1 MFHVGIL
8 SDTHLSSC
16 SESFRRQVET
26 VFAQCTIIL
35 HAGDLADI
43 SVLEAFHGKEV
54 HAVHG
59 NMCNRESQ
67 QLLPN
72 SKLITIG
79 GYQIGLYHGAWGP
92 RHTIE
97 ERVWAMFPQADCI
110 VYGHTHHAVCH
121 RVGGVLFINPG
132 TFQSTGPFGAPGTC
146 AILQIDE
153 QAADRQN
160 GLQAVIYEVL
170 RIS

>member
-1 MFHVGIL
+1 MIRVGIL
-8 SDTHLSSC
+8 SDPHLNNC
-16 SESFRRQVET
+16 PDFFRRQVET
-26 VFAQCTIIL
+26 VFAQCSMIL

-43 SVLEAFHGKEV
+43 SVLEAFSGKEV

-67 QLLPN
+67 QTLPG

-79 GYQIGLYHGAWGP
+79 GYRIGLCHGAWGP
-92 RHTIE
+92 RHTVE

-132 TFQSTGPFGAPGTC
+132 TFQSTGPHGAPGTY
-146 AILQIDE
+146 AILHIDE
-153 QAADRQN
+153 HADDRQK
-160 GLQAVIYEVL
+160 GLQAVIHQVVL
-170 RIS
+170 P

>member
-1 MFHVGIL
+1 MIRVGIL
-8 SDTHLSSC
+8 SDTHLNNC
-16 SESFRRQVET
+16 PDFFRRQVET
-26 VFAQCTIIL
+26 VFAQCSMIL

-43 SVLEAFHGKEV
+43 SVLEAFSGKEV

-67 QLLPN
+67 QTLPG

-79 GYQIGLYHGAWGP
+79 GYRIGLCHGAWGP
-92 RHTIE
+92 RHTVE

-132 TFQSTGPFGAPGTC
+132 TFQSTGPHGAPGTY
-146 AILQIDE
+146 AILHIDE
-153 QAADRQN
+153 HADDRQK
-160 GLQAVIYEVL
+160 GLQAVIHQVVQP
-170 RIS
+170 